1 MRRLSD
7 LADPC
12 AIRPGN
18 RTEPS
23 FVTGS
28 GANMA
33 WLAPEKKRV
42 HLFALG
48 DVGSLL
54 LTGLRLLGGDCL
66 SRIGIYDVRE
76 HVGDRFEFEMNQ
88 VADPSGKLEMPA
100 VEVLCEEQLFDC
112 DLFLFCASLRVPPV
126 GEGGDVRMAQLSA
139 NAGLVRST
147 AEKAV
152 QAGYPGL
159 FCVVSDPVDPLC
171 RIAMEAGIPAER
183 VKGFGLGVMAARAAY
198 YAGKDARF
206 RRYLTEGRAYGPHGE
221 DLVIADSLV
230 RYDDILSRELTEKAV
245 RANLQMR
252 EWGFKPFMAPALSS
266 GALSVL
272 ALLRGEWHYSST
284 WFGDAYFGAWNRCTA
299 SGIEVENPDMP
310 EALFLRCRTAYDN
323 LTAIRA

>member
-1 MRRLSD
+1 MKQLSD

-12 AIRPGN
+12 TIRPG
-18 RTEPS
+18 TGKESS
-23 FVTGS
+23 FLIGT
-28 GANMA
+28 AENMA
-33 WLAPEKKRV
+33 WLAPRKKRV

-48 DVGSLL
+48 DVGSIL
-54 LTGLRLLGGDCL
+54 LTGLRLLGGDCI

-88 VADPSGKLEMPA
+88 VTDPSGKMEMPA
-100 VEVLCEEQLFDC
+100 VEVISEEQLFDC

-139 NAGLVRST
+139 NAGLVRAT
-147 AEKAV
+147 AGKAL
-152 QAGYPGL
+152 QAGYRGL

-171 RIAMEAGIPAER
+171 RIAMETGIPAER

-198 YAGKDARF
+198 YAGKDVRF
-206 RRYLTEGRAYGPHGE
+206 QRYLTEGRAYGPHGE
-221 DLVIADSLV
+221 DLVIADSLA
-230 RYDDILSRELTEKAV
+230 RYDDTLSRELTVKAV
-245 RANLQMR
+245 KANLQMR

-266 GALSVL
+266 GALSIL
-272 ALLRGEWHYSST
+272 AVLRGDWHYSST
-284 WFGDAYFGAWNRCTA
+284 WFGEAYFGARNRCTV

-323 LTAIRA
+323 LIAIRA